1 MSNNGKQGERL
12 CKQLLENWGYSVQ
25 DVSLNPQYYFKGDLL
40 ATSPATGATKIFEVK
55 WDTRIHKTNNL
66 YLELS
71 NANSKAKDGLGWFKW
86 CEADFLAYGDAI
98 TKQFYI
104 IDLKALKQR
113 AKEVPYI
120 TRACGCDSVGQIISL
135 KQIDDLILN
144 K

>member
-12 CKQLLENWGYSVQ
+12 CKQMLEEWGYSIQ

-40 ATSPATGATKIFEVK
+40 VTSPTTGVTKIFEVK

-71 NANSKAKDGLGWFKW
+71 NTNSKAKNGLGWFKW
-86 CEADFLAYGDAI
+86 CEADFLAYGDAM
-98 TKQFYI
+98 TKKFYI
-104 IDLKALKQR
+104 IDLKALKER

-120 TRACGCDSVGQIISL
+120 TRSCGSDSVGQIISL